1 MPCARTILTKEGV
14 TFRPTAGARQC
25 SSRPRPAIRS
35 LSAPVRHCERCMLI
49 GLECDLLCQ
58 HNVADGKAPLR
69 PEAPDGD
76 LHTILVEFVNVHLT
90 TVADA
95 IVLPAVAA
103 GHIEVPRALVLG
115 KLDRRQPL
123 FQQVERFLLGLPAP
137 GRRTG
142 EMPPCTGRPQ
152 YQDAQN

>member
-1 MPCARTILTKEGV
+1 
-14 TFRPTAGARQC
+14 
-25 SSRPRPAIRS
+25 
-35 LSAPVRHCERCMLI
+35 MLI

-90 TVADA
+90 TAADA
-95 IVLPAVAA
+95 IALPAVAA
-103 GHIEVPRALVLG
+103 RHIEAPRPLVLG

-123 FQQVERFLLGLPAP
+123 SRSSAFCSASPPQGGGRSRYRPHAWASPSIRTHRTKTNSEVKSAPDTSSILLQNLSVNQPSAEERTKSL
-137 GRRTG
+137 RRRNRNFG
-142 EMPPCTGRPQ
+142 
-152 YQDAQN
+152 